1 MGVVEDLEGSIDIV
15 DLVWKYSKIKKA
27 GANYKGLCPFP
38 GHNEKTPSFVVSP
51 AKQIW
56 YCFGCHRWGWAVKFI
71 MDIENCEFKEALDIL
86 SNITWKSINNNFDA
100 EKYKEQKNIY
110 SLYKDATSYYK
121 QALQKYPEMKKYL
134 MDRGFSG
141 ESLEN
146 FHLGYADSWV
156 DLYNYLKEKWYEDK
170 LIEDSKIFIDISRKK
185 DKFINR
191 IVFPI
196 QNARGDFVAFT
207 GRVVGQWEPK
217 YLNSP
222 ASSYYDKSSILYW
235 LYSARHA
242 ITKLDFAIVTEWNPD
257 VIAMQQYGFTNTVAV
272 SWTALTDKHLTIVKR
287 LTHRIYLCF
296 DNDKA
301 WINATKLSLENMKNK
316 WFEVKII
323 SLSGWKDPDEILKS
337 GADFQPYIDNA
348 LTPIGFYIQNAKF
361 DPSNLDE
368 KKKLLKELIDIVK
381 SYSDNV
387 EKDFYLKEIANLLDI
402 HTKIVYDLFNRS
414 RAHISTN
421 TDENGEKKQILTSE
435 NLAIWYLINKPDYRE
450 KIKENLLFPENVSKH
465 LQNMLDNWVGYLD
478 TLELSQKEAFK
489 WIALKIEMENKQKTP
504 EHFEEELTKLIKWL
518 NREIY
523 KKQVEI
529 LKNKIWSW
537 DTQAL
542 QEYSTL
548 MKKAKLHGIK

>member
-15 DLVWKYSKIKKA
+15 ELVSKYSKIKKA

-51 AKQIW
+51 AKQIG
-56 YCFGCHRWGWAVKFI
+56 YCFGCHRGGWPVKFI

-86 SNITWKSINNNFDA
+86 ANITGKNISNNFDA
-100 EKYKEQKNIY
+100 EKYKAQKNIY
-110 SLYKDATSYYK
+110 SLYKDATSYYS
-121 QALQKYPEMKKYL
+121 QALNRYPEMKKYL
-134 MDRGFSG
+134 MDRWFSA
-141 ESLEN
+141 ESIQN
-146 FHLGYADSWV
+146 FHLWYADSGI
-156 DLYNYLKEKWYEDK
+156 DLYNYLKEKWYEDN
-170 LIEDSKIFIDISRKK
+170 LIEESKIFIDLARKK

-196 QNARGDFVAFT
+196 QNGRGDFVAFT
-207 GRVVGQWEPK
+207 GRIVWQWEPK

-222 ASSYYDKSSILYW
+222 ASQYYDKSSILYW
-235 LYSARHA
+235 LYSARHT
-242 ITKLDFAIVTEWNPD
+242 ITKLDYVIVTEWNPD

-272 SWTALTDKHLTIVKR
+272 SGTALTDKHLTILKR

-301 WINATKLSLENMKNK
+301 GINATKLSLENMKNK
-316 WFEVKII
+316 GFEVKII

-348 LTPIGFYIQNAKF
+348 LTPIGFYIKNAKF

-387 EKDFYLKEIANLLDI
+387 EKDYYLKEIWSLLDI
-402 HTKIVYDLFNRS
+402 HTKIIYDLFNRS
-414 RAHISTN
+414 RAHIPTSQ
-421 TDENGEKKQILTSE
+421 DENQVKNQILSSE
-435 NLAIWYLINKPDYRE
+435 DLTIWYIINDPNSINQ
-450 KIKENLLFPENVSKH
+450 IKENLLFPDHISGN
-465 LQNMLDNWVGYLD
+465 LQSVLEKWVNFLD
-478 TLELSQKEAFK
+478 TLELSEKEHYK
-489 WIALKIEMENKQKTP
+489 WIALKIDMEHKTKTD
-504 EHFEEELTKLIKWL
+504 ENFHDEIKKLILGL

-523 KKQVEI
+523 KKQVEN
-529 LKNKIWSW
+529 LKNKISAW
-537 DTQAL
+537 DSQAL
-542 QEYSTL
+542 LDYSEI
-548 MKKAKLHGIK
+548 MKKAKKHGIK